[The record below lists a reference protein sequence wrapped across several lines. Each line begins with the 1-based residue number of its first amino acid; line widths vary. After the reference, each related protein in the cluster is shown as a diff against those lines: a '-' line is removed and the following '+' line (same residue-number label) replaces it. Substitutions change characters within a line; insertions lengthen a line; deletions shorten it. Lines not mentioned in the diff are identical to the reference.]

1 MTVSPKKVAPLLLLV
16 SLTALLVLSYACG
29 GDGDGDREPAAT
41 FPARGGD
48 GRGGKVETYDIA
60 MNDNFFAPSEFA
72 LSGGV
77 TVRFNISHPATAI
90 HNLRVAG
97 ADNVY
102 NNQDYAVSDPT
113 LVNAGEVATLEWDTP
128 AAGGTFDFRC
138 DFHPQAMV
146 GKITVQQTEGPSD
159 GGQEGP

>member
-16 SLTALLVLSYACG
+16 SLTALLILSYACG
-29 GDGDGDREPAAT
+29 GDGDG
-41 FPARGGD
+41 G
-48 GRGGKVETYDIA
+48 GGKVETYDIA

-102 NNQDYAVSDPT
+102 NNQDDAVSDPT

-128 AAGGTFDFRC
+128 AAGGT
-138 DFHPQAMV
+138 
-146 GKITVQQTEGPSD
+146 
-159 GGQEGP
+159 